1 MLFKAD
7 VRIPKAKRTPST
19 PKCHFPIRPEVL
31 RPCRLPPGTP
41 LAAPFLQKNSVVRTL
56 WEKWRPER
64 PKVGP
69 RAAKG
74 AQMEPQSS
82 LWGAL
87 GRLFSRKTA
96 IVGPCQNLT
105 PTEALALKCRSGAS
119 LGGPKAPLFRVGG
132 AVRSLGAFLWRPGRK
147 KGPKEG
153 PKMPQGTPK

>member
-1 MLFKAD
+1 MSLSHKARGSAP
-7 VRIPKAKRTPST
+7 VPPTST
-19 PKCHFPIRPEVL
+19 WGSL
-31 RPCRLPPGTP
+31 G
-41 LAAPFLQKNSVVRTL
+41 APFFHKNSVARTL

-105 PTEALALKCRSGAS
+105 PAVVLALKHRSGAS
-119 LGGPKAPLFRVGG
+119 LGGLKAPLFRVGG
-132 AVRSLGAFLWRPGRK
+132 VVRSLGAFLGRPGRK
-147 KGPKEG
+147 KGPKGG
-153 PKMPQGTPK
+153 PRCPKALQSDARERPKST